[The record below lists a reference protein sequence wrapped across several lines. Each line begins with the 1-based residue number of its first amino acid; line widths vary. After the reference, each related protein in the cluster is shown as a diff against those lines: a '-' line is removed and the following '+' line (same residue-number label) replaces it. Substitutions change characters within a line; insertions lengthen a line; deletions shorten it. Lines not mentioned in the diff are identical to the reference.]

1 MKSYSSQKCC
11 LRCEKHRAGLGVG
24 GGGTLNTAVL
34 RLKSMSQN
42 TQTDITVFSDTW
54 KLS

>member
-11 LRCEKHRAGLGVG
+11 LGVKNRAGLGVG